1 MPADWNSFVSNVS
14 SKLDNQS
21 FDASYDPD
29 GENVNDFSTYLA
41 QQYIDATVNKA
52 QTPYGN
58 THQKG
63 DDAILINS
71 FTEAFKKLETQTS
84 PTLDEKKKDP
94 NYRSLNESPKK
105 QDEQSSQD
113 QFYLDFL
120 AWTET
125 NSTTINDFVYSYFFT
140 QFPNF
145 PLTKDQQVLEIARR
159 IINRFDGSSDYLQW
173 IYTLKLQDD
182 ELSDFSNQVYDK
194 IIELTKGINQKE
206 ITVGDDVQ
214 GIALYP
220 LLSNGNENTFQRS
233 NGAGDIVRGKV
244 VSIQATSGLTVY
256 RVSTKFQGKVIQRTL
271 GAESIQKK
279 INVDDFKNVKDL
291 NLSRKILQE
300 TSVNDPVRIPSYLT
314 SKFIT
319 RFTYDPN
326 TDKNLFTRIIS
337 KAQSYSG
344 DTLKSF
350 QTSSDQALSISNII
364 YSKEIQN
371 FLAGNF
377 TNISFTG
384 SSLLN
389 PNYLKSDSGKNDYTS
404 IKGLLSAVSNRKISN
419 YTLESASYLN
429 LKRRYLDF
437 LTTQE
442 KKPVEDID
450 QQDPYQIMADG
461 VIKYWVSCLDK
472 PFSSSPPIPPCT
484 ITPPSNGVY
493 LGIYYGSTSN
503 LSDNIR
509 RSFNNGKNLND
520 VKGGSLVANA
530 LAYSFQQQL
539 AEMKFIYFGGIPT
552 SNGPAPMTGFVS
564 TVF

>member
-1 MPADWNSFVSNVS
+1 MPANWNSFVSNVS

-21 FDASYDPD
+21 FDGSYDPA

-41 QQYIDATVNKA
+41 QQYIEATVNKA

-63 DDAILINS
+63 DDRILINS
-71 FTEAFKKLETQTS
+71 FTEAFKKLQTQTS

-94 NYRSLNESPKK
+94 NYRSLNESPKE
-105 QDEQSSQD
+105 QDAQSSQD

-120 AWTET
+120 AWTED
-125 NSTTINDFVYSYFFT
+125 NSTTIGDFVYSYFFT

-145 PLTKDQQVLEIARR
+145 PLTQDQQVIEIAKR

-173 IYTLKLQDD
+173 IYTLKLQND
-182 ELSDFSNQVYDK
+182 ELSDLSNRVYDK
-194 IIELTKGINQKE
+194 IIELTKGINQKG

-220 LLSNGNENTFQRS
+220 LLSNGAENTFQRS

-244 VSIQATSGLTVY
+244 VSIKATSGLTVY

-300 TSVNDPVRIPSYLT
+300 ASVNDPVRIPSYLT

-472 PFSSSPPIPPCT
+472 PFSSSPPIPPCI
-484 ITPPSNGVY
+484 ITQPSNGVY
-493 LGIYYGSTSN
+493 LGIYYGSTRN

-552 SNGPAPMTGFVS
+552 PNGPAPMTGFVS

>member
-21 FDASYDPD
+21 FDASYDPN
-29 GENVNDFSTYLA
+29 GKNVNDFSTYLA
-41 QQYIDATVNKA
+41 QQYIDATVGKA

-63 DDAILINS
+63 DDMILINS
-71 FTEAFKKLETQTS
+71 FSEAFKKLKTQTS

-94 NYRSLNESPKK
+94 NYNSLNESPKK

-145 PLTKDQQVLEIARR
+145 PLTKDQQILEIARR

-244 VSIQATSGLTVY
+244 ISIQATSGLTVY
-256 RVSTKFQGKVIQRTL
+256 RVSTNFQGKVIQRTL

-337 KAQSYSG
+337 KAQFYIG
-344 DTLKSF
+344 DSF
-350 QTSSDQALSISNII
+350 GSFLTSSNQALSISNII

-377 TNISFTG
+377 TNINFTG

-442 KKPVEDID
+442 KKPVENID

-539 AEMKFIYFGGIPT
+539 AEMKFVYFGGIPT

>member
-256 RVSTKFQGKVIQRTL
+256 RVSTNFQGKVIQRTL

-472 PFSSSPPIPPCT
+472 PFSSLPPIPPCT